1 MIQSI
6 LDNDLYKFTMQ
17 QAVHMLYPRAEAEY
31 VFIDRGN
38 TRFPD
43 GFADRLKK
51 EVSKMADFRLS
62 KDERRYLKEVCY
74 FLTPVY
80 LEFLASYIYNP
91 EEVII
96 NQDKEKLSVTV
107 KGPWYR
113 TILWEV
119 PLMASI
125 SELYFEMTQAGTVDR
140 DARIS
145 NNRKKGQVLS
155 SNKVTFADFGTRRR
169 VSSNI
174 HKELIHDLLSVENN
188 TLVGTSNVHL
198 ARKFNIKPLGTLAH
212 EWFMFHA
219 VLHGYQMAN
228 SSGVDAWVS
237 VYHGDLGIAL
247 TDTYT
252 TDIFLNTFDT
262 MHAKLF
268 DGVRQ
273 DSGNPFKFVDKIL
286 THYKKLRIDPTT
298 KTVVFSD
305 GLDIDK
311 AVAIHR
317 HCQGKIR
324 DSYGIGT
331 NLTNDLGVAPLNIV
345 IKMAK
350 CRMTSDKPW
359 RKTIKLSDDKGKHTG
374 DKQELESCLRIFNL
388 TNGNKTKEDA

>member
-1 MIQSI
+1 
-6 LDNDLYKFTMQ
+6 
-17 QAVHMLYPRAEAEY
+17 
-31 VFIDRGN
+31 
-38 TRFPD
+38 
-43 GFADRLKK
+43 
-51 EVSKMADFRLS
+51 MADFRLS

-169 VSSNI
+169 FSSNI